1 MRKLRISVGYLVIA
15 CIITCILGLY
25 RIQTPKDEVSIL
37 ITNISYGNQIRSIFS
52 ALLICFG
59 GGISVFLAKP
69 DWEINKLFIYAFPVG
84 VFSWICFS
92 ALVIC
97 IGLPYKIVTMM
108 LIYALFWLI
117 TVRITKL
124 KRSAIKRILTTEFWC
139 SVCVMTGTVIILS
152 SCVLPIFQ
160 SYDSYYFID
169 YFGLSIA
176 QNAGLYEGSASMA
189 MHTALG
195 MAVLSA
201 YNSFWQLDNTY
212 LIQYCT
218 MLSFLLIF
226 WMSLRED
233 KLFREYKNRKFVTAF
248 IVLLVFTEPCVLQLM
263 QWNISNAYYM
273 VLLFLL
279 YMELKSVMDSRCW
292 TTGNRILVPIFLC
305 AAAYLRT
312 EAPLFISC
320 IIIAMLTTEV
330 KKKDIF
336 IELVLPALAS
346 SSLLYF
352 RLNILSGYELNGSLL
367 SIDTILMML
376 GLYCLTAIAVA
387 LSGLSFLTKLFVL
400 YFYLLVLA
408 AAAAAGIVLWA
419 INREVFVESLR
430 VYWHNMTDVENF
442 WGLSVGILLS
452 LFLFQYSIRR
462 AKNNFGNI
470 LCILLFLANVYLGPA
485 RAIVNVP
492 PRIGY
497 GDSFNRNF
505 VSLLPLSW
513 YVVVNGI
520 GDFFQQEKSQI

>member
-1 MRKLRISVGYLVIA
+1 MKKIRISVGYLIIA
-15 CIITCILGLY
+15 CIITCAVGLY
-25 RIQTPKDEVSIL
+25 RVQTPNDEISIL
-37 ITNISYGNQIRSIFS
+37 ITNISHGNQIRSIFS
-52 ALLICFG
+52 ALIICFG

-69 DWEINKLFIYAFPVG
+69 DWEISKLFIYAFPVG

-92 ALVIC
+92 ALAIC

-108 LIYALFWLI
+108 LIYVLFWLLI
-117 TVRITKL
+117 VRITNL

-139 SVCVMTGTVIILS
+139 SVCVLTGTVIILS

-195 MAVLSA
+195 MATLSA

-226 WMSLRED
+226 CVSLRED
-233 KLFREYKNRKFVTAF
+233 KLFKEYKNKKFV
-248 IVLLVFTEPCVLQLM
+248 IVLIVTLVFTEPCVFQLM
-263 QWNISNAYYM
+263 LWNISNAYYM
-273 VLLFLL
+273 ALLFLL
-279 YMELKSVMDSRCW
+279 YMELKSVMDNKRW

-305 AAAYLRT
+305 AASYLRT

-336 IELVLPALAS
+336 TELVFPALAS
-346 SSLLYF
+346 SLLLYF
-352 RLNILSGYELNGSLL
+352 RLYILSGYELNGSLL

-376 GLYCLTAIAVA
+376 GLYCLVAIAVA
-387 LSGLSFLTKLFVL
+387 LSGIPFLTKLFVS

-408 AAAAAGIVLWA
+408 AVVAAGIVLWA
-419 INREVFVESLR
+419 INREVLVESLR

-442 WGLSVGILLS
+442 WGLSAGVLLS
-452 LFLFQYSIRR
+452 LFLIQYSIGRE
-462 AKNNFGNI
+462 KNNFGNI
-470 LCILLFLANVYLGPA
+470 LCILLFFANLYLGPA

-505 VSLLPLSW
+505 VSFLPLSW
-513 YVVVNGI
+513 YVIVNGI
-520 GDFFQQEKSQI
+520 GGLLGQEES